1 MKTLHLSRKVTTSLV
16 VAAFALGGLAA
27 ANVGVQTAQAAN
39 DSQKI
44 ELTAPDVTTARTVK
58 AYKLGTYN
66 NILYTATG
74 DLKSVEV
81 VTTTYDVGSDPAL
94 GYILTAAQTAG
105 GGSAV
110 DATNPLG
117 WVAANWL
124 GYGSASNDT
133 TSGRSPYAGNLQ
145 DFAAALASIDL
156 AKLDASPVEVSGLD
170 DNTKTITTD
179 EGLYLIVD
187 TTSVTAPEKASLP
200 IIVGTKAWN
209 ATQSRDVDFADAGTD
224 GKPELGN
231 ASLKIVDSLIE
242 KNITNGGDADGF
254 NIGDAVDYE
263 ITIPVPDLTAYNSE
277 TYELS
282 KYKYDFT
289 DTFSAGLTPP
299 DVNDIKV
306 YLGSDDVTTSLSPNS
321 IKIVFD
327 NKGDSDVTNDT
338 HVLTIEDLDVLF
350 AEENS
355 GGIKNKTT
363 VPAGTLIRIVYS
375 ATINEN
381 AISSYAPSEPGEV
394 NTDNSAQLTYS
405 NDPSSDSSYE
415 TTDAEDPDVVPVAYV
430 FGVDLTKV
438 DKDDNT
444 KKLGG
449 AGFTVK
455 YLDEETNTKIAR
467 QFIALASDDAQV
479 DLTVDSAAPTGV
491 PDNIANVDRYRLA
504 TADEITEGTDTN
516 KGLTATIWSQND
528 TTGKFKFEG
537 VQAGT
542 YELTETKAPTDYY
555 TIDPFEVTITPTWD
569 ADGEVVTAIAYS
581 VGHGTQAAWI
591 SGDGATVLVADP
603 AETLANLPYTG
614 GIGIAIFLIVGA
626 TVTIIGVRAH
636 RQSAK
641 AETAATAV

>member
-27 ANVGVQTAQAAN
+27 ANVGVQTAQAAS

-44 ELTAPDVTTARTVK
+44 ELTAPDVNTARTVK

-81 VTTTYDVGSDPAL
+81 VTTTYDAGSDPAL

-145 DFAAALASIDL
+145 DFAAALAGIDL

-170 DNTKTITTD
+170 DNTETITVTD
-179 EGLYLIVD
+179 AGLYLIVD
-187 TTSVTAPEKASLP
+187 TTAVTAPEKKSLP

-254 NIGDAVDYE
+254 NIGDTVDYE
-263 ITIPVPDLTAYNSE
+263 ITIPVPDLTTYNSA

-282 KYKYDFT
+282 KYKYDFK

-306 YLGSDDVTTSLSPNS
+306 YVGSNNTDVAPTLLSSNS
-321 IKIVFD
+321 IKLV
-327 NKGDSDVTNDT
+327 GQ
-338 HVLTIEDLDVLF
+338 VLTIEDLDVLF
-350 AEENS
+350 TKDNAGVVAN
-355 GGIKNKTT
+355 ND
-363 VPAGTLIRIVYS
+363 VPVGTIIRIVYS
-375 ATINEN
+375 ATINDK
-381 AISSYAPSEPGEV
+381 ALSSYAPSEPGEV
-394 NTDNSAQLTYS
+394 NTDNTAELTYS
-405 NDPSSDSSYE
+405 SDPSND
-415 TTDAEDPDVVPVAYV
+415 TTYTTTEDEDPDVNPTAYV
-430 FGVDLTKV
+430 FGVDFTKV

-467 QFIALASDDAQV
+467 KFVALNDSTPV
-479 DLTVDSAAPTGV
+479 DLSVDANTDNV
-491 PDNIANVDRYRLA
+491 PDNIGTVTRYRLA
-504 TADEITEGTDTN
+504 TADEQSGTLAQGVTD
-516 KGLTATIWSQND
+516 TIWSQND

-542 YELTETKAPTDYY
+542 YEVTETKAPADHY
-555 TIDPFEVTITPTWD
+555 TIDPFEVTVTPTWNE
-569 ADGEVVTAIAYS
+569 DGEIVESIAYS
-581 VGHGTQAAWI
+581 IEYGDQAAWI
-591 SGDGATVLVADP
+591 SGDGTTVLVADP

>member
-27 ANVGVQTAQAAN
+27 ANVGVQTAQAA
-39 DSQKI
+39 STPKI
-44 ELTAPDVTTARTVK
+44 TLNVPTNTTARDFK
-58 AYKLGTYN
+58 LYKIGTYADPVF
-66 NILYTATG
+66 TATG

-81 VTTTYDVGSDPAL
+81 VTTTYDAGSDPAL
-94 GYILTAAQTAG
+94 GYIKQAAIDAG

-133 TSGRSPYAGNLQ
+133 TSGRSPYAGSLQ
-145 DFAAALASIDL
+145 DFAANLVPNASKLIASGNVKDL
-156 AKLDASPVEVSGLD
+156 STAATTAATSSASVDV
-170 DNTKTITTD
+170 T

-187 TTSVTAPEKASLP
+187 VTSNLNGGTRSLP
-200 IIVGTKAWN
+200 IIVGTTVYN
-209 ATQSRDVDFADAGTD
+209 STQDRDVDFVDAGTD
-224 GKPELGN
+224 GKPVLGQ
-231 ASLKIVDSLIE
+231 ATIKAVDSLIE

-254 NIGDAVDYE
+254 NVGDAVDYE
-263 ITIPVPDLTAYNSE
+263 ITIPVPDLTAYNSA
-277 TYELS
+277 TYNLS
-282 KYKYDFT
+282 DYKYDFT
-289 DTFSAGLTPP
+289 DTFSTGLTPP

-321 IKIVFD
+321 IKL
-327 NKGDSDVTNDT
+327 NGQ
-338 HVLTIEDLDVLF
+338 VLTIEDLDVLF
-350 AEENS
+350 AEVNNN
-355 GGIKNKTT
+355 GIKNNDS

-375 ATINEN
+375 ATINED
-381 AISSYAPSEPGEV
+381 AVSSYAPSEPGEV

-405 NDPSSDSSYE
+405 NNPSNTE
-415 TTDAEDPDVVPVAYV
+415 TATTSPTDPDVVPVAYV

-479 DLTVDSAAPTGV
+479 DLTVDTTPADSV
-491 PDNIANVDRYRLA
+491 PDNIASVDRYRLA

-591 SGDGATVLVADP
+591 SGDGETVLVADP

>member
-27 ANVGVQTAQAAN
+27 ANVGVQTAQAAS
-39 DSQKI
+39 DKQYI
-44 ELTAPDVTTARTVK
+44 DVTVPDVTTARNLEFWL
-58 AYKLGTYN
+58 LGTYD
-66 NILYTATG
+66 NIEYTATG
-74 DLKSVEV
+74 DLKTVDV
-81 VTTTYDVGSDPAL
+81 KTTTHTGASTV
-94 GYILTAAQTAG
+94 ILNAAKAAG
-105 GGSAV
+105 GGDAV
-110 DATNPLG
+110 DAVNPLG

-124 GYGSASNDT
+124 GYGQGSNDT
-133 TSGRSPYAGNLQ
+133 TSGRSPYAGKLQ
-145 DFAAALASIDL
+145 DFAAELVKAKSSLAASA
-156 AKLDASPVEVSGLD
+156 AKTESSLDDTTTHTEVS
-170 DNTKTITTD
+170 T

-254 NIGDAVDYE
+254 NIGDAVDYV
-263 ITIPVPDLTAYNSE
+263 ITIPVPDLSSFAGGQVSVSE
-277 TYELS
+277 
-282 KYKYDFT
+282 YKYDFK

-299 DVNDIKV
+299 NVNDIKV
-306 YLGSDDVTTSLSPNS
+306 YVGSNNTDVAPTLLSSNS
-321 IKIVFD
+321 IKLV
-327 NKGDSDVTNDT
+327 GQ
-338 HVLTIEDLDVLF
+338 VLTIEDLDVLF
-350 AEENS
+350 TKDNAGVVAN
-355 GGIKNKTT
+355 ND
-363 VPAGTLIRIVYS
+363 VPVGTIIRIVYS

-394 NTDNSAQLTYS
+394 NTDNTAELTYS
-405 NDPSSDSSYE
+405 SDPSND
-415 TTDAEDPDVVPVAYV
+415 TTYTTTEDEDPDVNPTAYV
-430 FGVDLTKV
+430 FGVDFTKV

-455 YLDEETNTKIAR
+455 YLDEETNTKLAR
-467 QFIALASDDAQV
+467 QFIALDVSSTQV
-479 DLTVDSAAPTGV
+479 DLTDDTVSDGV
-491 PDNIANVDRYRLA
+491 PDKIGDVVRYRLA
-504 TADEITEGTDTN
+504 TADEIAAGTGTN
-516 KGLTATIWSQND
+516 KGLTATIWSKDD

-537 VQAGT
+537 VKAGT
-542 YELTETKAPTDYY
+542 YEVTETKAPADHY
-555 TIDPFEVTITPTWD
+555 TIDPFEVTVTPTWN
-569 ADGEVVTAIAYS
+569 ADGEIVESIAYS
-581 VGHGTQAAWI
+581 IEYGDQAAWI
-591 SGDGATVLVADP
+591 SGDGTTVLVADP